1 MITSAS
7 EGLNEPRKGRFPI
20 WPEWNETDINA
31 EKWEGTKGSKD
42 REKSGKSPCIQYFED
57 PEGKIELPQSLKVY
71 TWKRPSEFML
81 NKTPVVVDNESWF
94 DLVSAN
100 EHLIGSELIRWII
113 SEIYTVWKICNG
125 NTPYLE
131 KQGSPDPSVLSWKP
145 WEHIFSLCKV
155 VKGHIPLYNV
165 YGKYVV
171 KLFWMGCWRKITVD
185 DTLPFDEENNILLP
199 ATTCQTELWP
209 MLLTKA
215 IIKLANTEVHL
226 CQKRELGEFTVLH
239 ALTGWLPE
247 VIPLQT
253 EYSDQIWDFLKETVP
268 KFLLPEDDASEG
280 KPPLTDSRAGK
291 DYKTNEID
299 SYKSTS
305 EKNIK
310 GKRNVQ
316 PWHLNHHNLDHLL
329 PSLEA
334 KKDTSHVK
342 DAAKKKGKEGE
353 KEKKS
358 LHSARPVSELP
369 HAVYQ
374 TVPESCV
381 SPQVPQMVVCASYL
395 PLHLSEKKI
404 SVLGQ
409 MADSSERLRQY
420 GLSQLYS
427 HPVLITRTRSC
438 PLVVPPKPPLIPR
451 WKLIRQK
458 KQTLPTD
465 EPKEPAAVKPEKFIE
480 IAGPFLNYRLNSAH
494 MSSEQHYICCKRNKS
509 TPLNTKIYPKFKNDV
524 YPNTLTGKKSGLS
537 RLKVQSSVSL
547 LLSNNKDNPSV
558 YKLLC
563 TCYTDHK
570 TSNAAHVTEHTTDSS
585 HGMLRS
591 QEEIVSE
598 KPVLQ
603 ETWIEFED
611 FFKCFQTLLVFH
623 KPNTYANQFQKSDFK
638 SPDEKGSHFLFVD
651 SLIPTEILISF
662 SALVHG
668 GEAGNEK
675 KDSSLQ
681 QSGLIIV
688 EPFSCKCL
696 TAQPPVL
703 QIRTFATKA
712 SLLILPP
719 GRYVLRFTARSP
731 LGYHI
736 HLCSTLPFVFG
747 DEETIMPNLDKE
759 SLSFIE
765 QAKVIMKAVG
775 KVVNNFSDEH
785 KLPLALKELEL
796 AYYPPGLHGTGKVKT
811 HCEAFNNALY
821 HTITKALGHSLTRD
835 EKFAIRAFTYDIAIG
850 SGLQENKSLVSWQD
864 LGHRTEVPDSW
875 YNREPTYEE
884 IQAAKRLQAGLKGM
898 FVREIRNARRPGTKE
913 NASAKKLLQEIW
925 SALEPNAEQHAL
937 FLLRDIFTSSE
948 KTVELYP
955 CYKDEWTRTSFIDYS
970 VNYQDQPNNS
980 WFVVFRREVF
990 FVPKDMLVVP
1000 KVYSSIPACV
1010 LHVIDNDT
1018 GEEVPKIFQKVV
1030 PHIYQKNQKG
1040 YTFMAEAHS
1049 GDFPLAAGKW
1059 KLRLIGSYNPLPVL
1073 SRDPANSSFAIKE
1086 FKDYYIPNKKHLIC
1100 RFLVK
1105 VTMDH
1110 FATLQLQTSKPD
1122 VYVKLQ
1128 ILDNEEEVASSIG
1141 KGHVVIPAFTFF
1153 CNKRPSSSSSKCTQ
1167 IRSLSGESRR
1177 ERSTS
1182 VSSQMPGDE
1191 ETTSRS
1197 EATIDQQ
1204 PAELMHKLIKHLL
1217 TFSTKKKHSSQ
1228 SHKYIIQALVLHKSW
1243 TLDDSQLAF
1252 VQVLKE
1258 MEKNYIKGRHDPSI
1272 KNPNPKS
1279 HRVKDYKSSIG
1290 WSTTPKSSRK
1300 GKDKPVE
1307 KLDKDKSGKEK
1318 EGPASRPDSQ
1328 ALDVSKPSWTLRVV
1342 SDSNDAETIDIR
1354 KDTERVDEIKAM
1366 KQAWETAEP
1375 GRSIK
1380 AMQSRLQFINKRL
1393 LKKTSEALDKIPSDK
1408 QVFQYQSSL
1417 GKSEQ
1422 TVIGTMLNTDKRLV
1436 MHLGFPSLLN
1446 KMWTST
1452 RQIQNLTPFISSY
1465 SVLGERALNKPT
1477 LLSLKRSPFID
1488 VTFPS
1493 NVYST
1498 CQKFLIYSYSIPQKS
1513 KEESVL
1519 KDDFI
1524 TLQQEREKSEEFR
1537 RFRLMRDL
1545 IMEHREQE
1553 QLSRKELKKRQLEM
1567 YEQLQVVL
1575 DVNRQK
1581 ILTARE
1587 LYRSKLL
1594 ESELRKQEEDA
1605 ALEGARQAELEKNSP
1620 PRQKSPKRGKSSSKK
1635 K

>member
-1 MITSAS
+1 MSKPPKKKEASSNRVNSSHGQTPHKEASSMITSAS

-291 DYKTNEID
+291 DYKTNEV
-299 SYKSTS
+299 KSETPTAS
-305 EKNIK
+305 KTPDKSI
-310 GKRNVQ
+310 
-316 PWHLNHHNLDHLL
+316 
-329 PSLEA
+329 
-334 KKDTSHVK
+334 K

-480 IAGPFLNYRLNSAH
+480 IAFLNYRLNSAH
-494 MSSEQHYICCKRNKS
+494 MSSEQGVQQISVRKTPCSSSLTSFTETEENDQKDIEDTGNGKHSIKSLDAIDTAEVPADDKREE
-509 TPLNTKIYPKFKNDV
+509 D
-524 YPNTLTGKKSGLS
+524 
-537 RLKVQSSVSL
+537 SSI
-547 LLSNNKDNPSV
+547 NN
-558 YKLLC
+558 
-563 TCYTDHK
+563 HK

-668 GEAGNEK
+668 GEAGNESK
-675 KDSSLQ
+675 DIYDKEKDSSLQ

-850 SGLQENKSLVSWQD
+850 SGLQENKSL
-864 LGHRTEVPDSW
+864 GHRTEVPDSW

-980 WFVVFRREVF
+980 WFVVFREVF

-1182 VSSQMPGDE
+1182 VSSQRSARLTSVPQMPGDE

-1204 PAELMHKLIKHLL
+1204 PAELM
-1217 TFSTKKKHSSQ
+1217 

-1258 MEKNYIKGRHDPSI
+1258 MEKNYIKVYGEKLDESNIPVNSELQSTEAH
-1272 KNPNPKS
+1272 KS
-1279 HRVKDYKSSIG
+1279 AG
-1290 WSTTPKSSRK
+1290 STTPKSSRK

-1393 LKKTSEALDKIPSDK
+1393 LKKTSEALDKGGGVLITTVTGDGAALSPSPEDPSTPPGLDLHH
-1408 QVFQYQSSL
+1408 QVQGDSS
-1417 GKSEQ
+1417 Q
-1422 TVIGTMLNTDKRLV
+1422 PTMPPLID
-1436 MHLGFPSLLN
+1436 
-1446 KMWTST
+1446 
-1452 RQIQNLTPFISSY
+1452 LTPFI
-1465 SVLGERALNKPT
+1465 R
-1477 LLSLKRSPFID
+1477 
-1488 VTFPS
+1488 
-1493 NVYST
+1493 
-1498 CQKFLIYSYSIPQKS
+1498 KS